1 MTYEFALIEK
11 KEHLWIITLNR
22 PERMNALHS
31 PAHKELDKIFN
42 EFQEDSDAW
51 VAIITGSGERAFS
64 AGNDLKQK
72 FANSINLFSSSA
84 TIAIRIIFTAFTGN
98 IDGHIIFILANSAQS
113 CISFWEY
120 LSFS

>member
-1 MTYEFALIEK
+1 MTYEFALLEK

-64 AGNDLKQK
+64 AGNDLKYQAEGGK
-72 FANSINLFSSSA
+72 MESVSSGFAGLTSRSVSYTHL
-84 TIAIRIIFTAFTGN
+84 TLPTKRIV
-98 IDGHIIFILANSAQS
+98 
-113 CISFWEY
+113 
-120 LSFS
+120 